1 MVWRSGG
8 TPKDENKKHVVWA
21 VGWEEH
27 ERGWGTRPD
36 GYFLYLN
43 KDKARDDTTVRAK
56 KVREQEEDWAKQDP
70 YGELDSVSIPCHPP
84 GRYNEIEITPLE
96 VGEETYKKIV
106 ANGGLLKSAPGDA
119 VPPDG
124 VLP

>member
-43 KDKARDDTTVRAK
+43 KDKAKSDT
-56 KVREQEEDWAKQDP
+56 KVRLKEVREREEEIQKQ
-70 YGELDSVSIPCHPP
+70 YGEMDSFSLPCHPA
-84 GRYNEIEITPLE
+84 GSFDEVDVIPLE